1 MSYLNRPLGVILAFL
16 GLETFLQF
24 IKICEILYFAPWLAS
39 TEKRPLGIANFCYS
53 ANAAPKGQFL
63 VGRPHLQAPIWV
75 SRAI

>member
-39 TEKRPLGIANFCYS
+39 TEKRPWGLQFFATVL
-53 ANAAPKGQFL
+53 NAARKGQFL